1 MYASS
6 GMWLLSLRQ
15 IDHWTLPSANLVHA
29 AGSNAFVIG
38 QAAEAAAHRKPL
50 HNKRR
55 RNSPGLI
62 G

>member
-29 AGSNAFVIG
+29 AGSNAFVIV
-38 QAAEAAAHRKPL
+38 EAAAHRKPL